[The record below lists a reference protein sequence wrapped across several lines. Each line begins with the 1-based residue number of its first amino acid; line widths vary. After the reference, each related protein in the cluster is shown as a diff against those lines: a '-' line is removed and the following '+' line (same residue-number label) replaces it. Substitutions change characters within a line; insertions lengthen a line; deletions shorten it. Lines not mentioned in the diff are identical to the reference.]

1 MRQIGESSKLNLL
14 LTHTGAKS
22 PWTTVLGHIRT
33 NRQNKIRTV
42 LVQKWTNGQN
52 KIVISFEVW
61 SKSTNN
67 LFLVAMSSYKPTVA
81 IKSASISVL
90 EWGSLIGCSSKQ
102 CLVNNLQ
109 CRANMLLSSVQ
120 LKTQLLAI
128 KSL

>member
-1 MRQIGESSKLNLL
+1 MRQIGESSKLNLR

-22 PWTTVLGHIRT
+22 PWTTVLVHIWT

-52 KIVISFEVW
+52 KNVIIFEVW

-67 LFLVAMSSYKPTVA
+67 LFLVAMSSYKRTA
-81 IKSASISVL
+81 AKSSSISVL
-90 EWGSLIGCSSKQ
+90 EWDSLIGCYSIQRS
-102 CLVNNLQ
+102 VNNLQ
-109 CRANMLLSSVQ
+109 CRAQMPLSSVQ
-120 LKTQLLAI
+120 LKTQLLVI

>member
-1 MRQIGESSKLNLL
+1 MRQIGESSKLNLR

-22 PWTTVLGHIRT
+22 PWTTVLVHIWT

-67 LFLVAMSSYKPTVA
+67 LFLVAMSSKKPTVA
-81 IKSASISVL
+81 KSASM
-90 EWGSLIGCSSKQ
+90 ESLNQMLLQHS
-102 CLVNNLQ
+102 VNNLQ
-109 CRANMLLSSVQ
+109 CRAQIPLSSVQ
-120 LKTQLLAI
+120 LKRQLLVI

>member
-1 MRQIGESSKLNLL
+1 MRQIGESSKLNLR

-22 PWTTVLGHIRT
+22 PWTTVLVHIWT

-67 LFLVAMSSYKPTVA
+67 LFLVAMSSYKP
-81 IKSASISVL
+81 KSASISVL
-90 EWGSLIGCSSKQ
+90 EWDLIGMLLQSS
-102 CLVNNLQ
+102 VNNLQ
-109 CRANMLLSSVQ
+109 CRAQMPLSSVQ
-120 LKTQLLAI
+120 LKTQLLVI